1 VSLRISCCYCT
12 SRLNVHDADR
22 PGGGVFSTR
31 GCARAA
37 RRLGILGSIVGAV
50 SLLLATGGPRP
61 PKSIFGVYG
70 RPAAGHD
77 SIRVTERADGK
88 IRVAIKLY
96 YSNGHTCQL
105 NDDGEWREDRLAIVA
120 GALDPS
126 HPCRLSIFFDKSGVL
141 LRDEGFQCAP
151 VYCGTRG
158 KLDNVRLP
166 KLEPILK

>member
-1 VSLRISCCYCT
+1 M
-12 SRLNVHDADR
+12 
-22 PGGGVFSTR
+22 
-31 GCARAA
+31 
-37 RRLGILGSIVGAV
+37 GILCSIVGAV

-88 IRVAIKLY
+88 IRVALKLY

-105 NDDGEWREDRLAIVA
+105 TDDGEWREDRLAIVA
-120 GALDPS
+120 DGLDPS

-141 LRDEGFQCAP
+141 LKDEGFQCAP

-158 KLDNVRLP
+158 KLDNVSLP
-166 KLEPILK
+166 KLEPNLK